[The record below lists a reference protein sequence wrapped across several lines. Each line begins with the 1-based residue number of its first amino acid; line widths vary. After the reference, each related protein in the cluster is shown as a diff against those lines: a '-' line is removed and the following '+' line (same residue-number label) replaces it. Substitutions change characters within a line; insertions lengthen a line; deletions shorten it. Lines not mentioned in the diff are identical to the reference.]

1 MKGVRK
7 LRRKRK
13 IKYGWGSVLIL
24 LVILFAK
31 GNLSTIK
38 TQLNAPI
45 TSVTS
50 TAKNLVQKN
59 NQTKNTAQSSLA
71 SLNYTSGENAF
82 VNVNNGKSTLSIN
95 SWKNNQVTYSALD
108 SLNRTSTANIAYLE
122 PRNLANDSL
131 RERQYV
137 EPTGWHQ
144 KYVNGEPIINR
155 GHLIAYS
162 LSKGISTDGQYIP
175 SLQSGDQNNLKN
187 LFTQTAF
194 SNQKIQTIY
203 ESKVRNAL
211 KEGHKVVFEAHA
223 IFRGNELMARGVQLQ
238 AVSDDGSLNFNVY
251 IFNVQPGVSFDY
263 ATGRSKVDTNMKVPT
278 PANAP
283 SFNE

>member
-1 MKGVRK
+1 M
-7 LRRKRK
+7 
-13 IKYGWGSVLIL
+13 WGSVLIL

-31 GNLSTIK
+31 RNLSTIK

-203 ESKVRNAL
+203 ENKVRNAL
-211 KEGHKVVFEAHA
+211 KEGHKVVSETHA